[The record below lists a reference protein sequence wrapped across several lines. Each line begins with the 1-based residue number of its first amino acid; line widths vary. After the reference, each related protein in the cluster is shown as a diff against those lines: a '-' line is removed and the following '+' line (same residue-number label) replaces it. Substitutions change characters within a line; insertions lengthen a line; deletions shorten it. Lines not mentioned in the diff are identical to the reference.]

1 VPKRNLIRNGD
12 LKYWGGFPD
21 VPNWFVLND
30 PIITEELS
38 DFVTG
43 TRSVR
48 ITQNVVEL
56 ERLRV
61 LFAVSDPGIS
71 WVTVGCRYQVIN
83 GTGFFFSASAGEDF
97 VQFADPLP
105 SDGEWQEG
113 HLQVHVA
120 AGETIGDVR
129 IFPSAGGEVLIDEV
143 WG

>member
-1 VPKRNLIRNGD
+1 VPKRNLIRNGG

-48 ITQNVVEL
+48 ITQNVIEL
-56 ERLRV
+56 EGLRV
-61 LFAVSDPGIS
+61 LFVVSDPDIS
-71 WVTVGCRYQVIN
+71 WVMVGCHYQVIN

-97 VQFADPLP
+97 VQFADPFP

-120 AGETIGDVR
+120 AGEPTGDVR
-129 IFPSAGGEVLIDEV
+129 IFPGTGRKS
-143 WG
+143 

>member
-1 VPKRNLIRNGD
+1 MFTTATVERACRPAVSITGTPEVP
-12 LKYWGGFPD
+12 
-21 VPNWFVLND
+21 
-30 PIITEELS
+30 
-38 DFVTG
+38 G
-43 TRSVR
+43 TRSRR

-120 AGETIGDVR
+120 AGETTGDVR
-129 IFPSAGGEVLIDEV
+129 IFLGTGGEVLIDEV